1 MCLSITCLLYTSRP
15 ALELIWEVFEEFEVP
30 DYEEMG
36 IQTFRHFIE
45 YHNMVEKVNQGEMK
59 FYGCYLNQYLIGVI
73 ALRTGQQDVY
83 KRQV

>member
-1 MCLSITCLLYTSRP
+1 MQICKIVPEKLRP

-45 YHNMVEKVNQGEMK
+45 YHNMVEKSIRAK
-59 FYGCYLNQYLIGVI
+59 
-73 ALRTGQQDVY
+73 
-83 KRQV
+83 